1 MTIRSF
7 PDVLIPTRKFFD
19 IIDGEKLGPKREPM
33 RSFRVILIASFLTT
47 TVLAVSDWQKQVPES
62 DRSRPNPIASS
73 PESLAA
79 GRETYVNKCAKC
91 HGANG
96 EGKGHH
102 PSLQTKEVHSATAGE
117 LEWLIAH
124 GNRWHGMPGFG
135 SLSQEQRWQLVSYI
149 QSLPAGSN

>member
-7 PDVLIPTRKFFD
+7 PDVPDSRTEMFD
-19 IIDGEKLGPKREPM
+19 IIDEESQGEPL
-33 RSFRVILIASFLTT
+33 RSFRVILIASFLTS
-47 TVLAVSDWQKQVPES
+47 TVLAVSDWRSKVPES
-62 DRSRPNPIASS
+62 DRTRQNPIAST

-79 GRETYVNKCAKC
+79 GKGIYTDKCAKC

-102 PSLQTKEVHSATAGE
+102 PSLQTKEVHSASAGE

-135 SLSQEQRWQLVSYI
+135 DLSQEQRWQLVSYI
-149 QSLPAGSN
+149 QSLPTGSN

>member
-7 PDVLIPTRKFFD
+7 WDVINSDKSFSISSMRTAK
-19 IIDGEKLGPKREPM
+19 IITGEPL
-33 RSFRVILIASFLTT
+33 RSFRFLLIASFLTS
-47 TVLAVSDWQKQVPES
+47 TVLAVSDWQTKVPES
-62 DRSRPNPIASS
+62 DRTRQNPIAST

-79 GRETYVNKCAKC
+79 GKQIYADKCATC

-96 EGKGHH
+96 EGKGRH
-102 PSLQTKEVHSATAGE
+102 PSLQTKEVHSASAGE

-124 GNRWHGMPGFG
+124 GNRWHGMPGYA

-149 QSLPAGSN
+149 QSLPTGSN